1 MSYKNRKKNIKQLLV
16 IRIFFFN
23 FRNNKL
29 YYGVESK
36 FRNLLNAS
44 NSCMTRVISV
54 VAVISGIEVEDD
66 GVEVDDDD
74 VEIDDDDGDGDGWGE
89 IAVVDLDT
97 GLVYDDVPENEN
109 KCRTIVVIFSAID
122 CLLVSKLSKLVTTVD
137 RGSYANFFSIVFFAD
152 LKLGPRLILTS
163 LMTSIDEFTG
173 SVVANALFDPILGW
187 ISDVS
192 DSAGDSGLDDE
203 TEIKK
208 TFIILKS

>member
-74 VEIDDDDGDGDGWGE
+74 VEIDDDDGDGD
-89 IAVVDLDT
+89 V
-97 GLVYDDVPENEN
+97 
-109 KCRTIVVIFSAID
+109 
-122 CLLVSKLSKLVTTVD
+122 
-137 RGSYANFFSIVFFAD
+137 
-152 LKLGPRLILTS
+152 
-163 LMTSIDEFTG
+163 MMM
-173 SVVANALFDPILGW
+173 ALFDDRL
-187 ISDVS
+187 
-192 DSAGDSGLDDE
+192 
-203 TEIKK
+203 
-208 TFIILKS
+208 